1 MIDYFA
7 KMKRLSDSLTLAGKP
22 VKLNDFIQYV
32 LTGMDSSNYES
43 LVTSVLARGDKMGLD
58 EFYSLLLS
66 HENRVE
72 QRKYK
77 IASDVTH
84 NLTANIV
91 QKQYNSGKIVGG
103 DQKYNNGTYGG
114 AYNSGF
120 GGNSMRQSGDLNSTI
135 ICQICFIPG
144 HGANKCRNRYN
155 SAFVPSRN
163 QARGAF
169 NGNFRSGQRLWKRF
183 RKCWWY
189 IF

>member
-1 MIDYFA
+1 M
-7 KMKRLSDSLTLAGKP
+7 
-22 VKLNDFIQYV
+22 NDFIQHV
-32 LTGMDSSNYES
+32 LTGLDSSDYES
-43 LVTSVLARGDKMGLD
+43 LVTRVLTRGDKICID

-72 QRKYK
+72 QRKCK
-77 IASDVTH
+77 IASDVPH

-91 QKQYNSGKIVGG
+91 QKQYNSGKNAGG
-103 DQKYNNGTYGG
+103 NKKYNNGTYGG

-120 GGNSMRQSGDLNSTI
+120 GGNSMGQSGDLNSII

-155 SAFVPSRN
+155 SAFVLSRN

-169 NGNFRSGQRLWKRF
+169 NGNFRPDQRLWKRF
-183 RKCWWY
+183 QKCWWY